1 MRSAKRLIAVI
12 GFLIV
17 GLAAVAHQSPTP
29 PVASAG
35 SPASSAT
42 TVRGCLADQRGNYVV
57 VEDKSGLVYVLKGV
71 GNKLDSQLHH
81 EIEVK
86 GRLRS
91 GTIKTG
97 VNPMKTGSSPSDT
110 ARGVD
115 GIPLEVTN
123 VQTDIRMISKHC
135 KATDDE

>member
-1 MRSAKRLIAVI
+1 
-12 GFLIV
+12 
-17 GLAAVAHQSPTP
+17 
-29 PVASAG
+29 
-35 SPASSAT
+35 
-42 TVRGCLADQRGNYVV
+42 
-57 VEDKSGLVYVLKGV
+57 VYVLKGV